1 MLGLVVCQPSEM
13 VNHFLPAPPAPPAK
27 PPDRDKL
34 LINWLDS
41 PSLEEEP
48 AMPSRLC
55 ARNHSLPRPSTR
67 YNKPYGLTRPS
78 CLVLTLAVNL
88 LVILTCASTAGAI
101 RSESETANPSYL
113 FTYFKLIQ
121 QTLPSKVQAHTEPA
135 AFDSFF
141 SNYANTTQDLTFS
154 RLKLTRNEMTRLD
167 SRQKASLYA
176 SLVQFRTAINKRLSA
191 VAEAILDTT
200 TEHEAFSDTLLFT
213 ADQGPYSFKSLVLL

>member
-1 MLGLVVCQPSEM
+1 M

-34 LINWLDS
+34 IINWLDS

-55 ARNHSLPRPSTR
+55 ARDHILPRPSTR

-78 CLVLTLAVNL
+78 RLVLILAVNL
-88 LVILTCASTAGAI
+88 LVILTSASTAGAI
-101 RSESETANPSYL
+101 RPEPETVNPSYWS
-113 FTYFKLIQ
+113 TYFKLIQ
-121 QTLPSKVQAHTEPA
+121 QTLPSKVQAHTEPT

-141 SNYANTTQDLTFS
+141 TNYANVTRDLTFS

-167 SRQKASLYA
+167 SRQKASLYK
-176 SLVQFRTAINKRLSA
+176 SLMQFKIAIDKRIS
-191 VAEAILDTT
+191 VVVEAILNVTL
-200 TEHEAFSDTLLFT
+200 EHEVFSDTLLFT

>member
-27 PPDRDKL
+27 SPDRDKL
-34 LINWLDS
+34 MINWLDS
-41 PSLEEEP
+41 PSLEEKP
-48 AMPSRLC
+48 SMPPRLS
-55 ARNHSLPRPSTR
+55 ARNHNQLRLSAR

-113 FTYFKLIQ
+113 STYFKLIQ
-121 QTLPSKVQAHTEPA
+121 QTLPNQVRAHTEPT

-141 SNYANTTQDLTFS
+141 TNHTNTTQDLTFS
-154 RLKLTRNEMTRLD
+154 RLKLTRNEITRLT

-176 SLVQFRTAINKRLSA
+176 SLMQFKTAIDKRISA
-191 VAEAILDTT
+191 VVEAILNITSG
-200 TEHEAFSDTLLFT
+200 H
-213 ADQGPYSFKSLVLL
+213 